1 MANLWIQLT
10 WNPDT
15 GKRDILVKLESDPDA
30 LPHEHEQHHKT
41 LVNRLIEGGALSAAE
56 VGEVIVERIDP
67 ERTRPVDRT
76 EETGQGERQAIST
89 GGGA

>member
-30 LPHEHEQHHKT
+30 LPHEHEEQHKK
-41 LVNRLIEGGALSAAE
+41 LVNRLIEGGVLSAAE
-56 VGEVIVERIDP
+56 VGEIVVERIDP
-67 ERTRPVDRT
+67 EPTRPVDRI
-76 EETGQGERQAIST
+76 EESGQSERRAIST